1 MKRVIYKY
9 PLQLRKEQKLPL
21 PQAAN
26 VINVGV
32 QDGTITLWAMVDT
45 DAPSEEITIRI
56 YGTGQEIDP
65 NLVLYPL
72 GTVFDGPYV
81 WHVFEDITDE
91 TDYIESK

>member
-9 PLQLRKEQKLPL
+9 PIPFFPEQKLRL
-21 PQAAN
+21 SQAAE
-26 VINVGV
+26 VIHVGM
-32 QDGTITLWAMVDT
+32 QEGTITLWAMVDT
-45 DAPSEEITIRI
+45 DAPTENITIRI
-56 YGTGQEIDP
+56 YGTGHEIDP